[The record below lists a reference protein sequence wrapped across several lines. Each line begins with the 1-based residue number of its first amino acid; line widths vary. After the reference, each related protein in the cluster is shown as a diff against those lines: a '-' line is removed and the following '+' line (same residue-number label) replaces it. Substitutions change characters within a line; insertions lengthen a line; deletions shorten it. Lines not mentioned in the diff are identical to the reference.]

1 MGECNIKSNSGSSV
15 SPTIAIFRGASV
27 TITMDSPCVW
37 VWPSDWLVRYQEPR
51 ENHGKSWKII
61 KISSQHLALLFLSPF
76 FPGAKSWR
84 FTRPPRNKLNGLSAH
99 CRRPELWHPQL
110 KTNCFGIM
118 SSPKSRQ
125 KHQTPM
131 TSRRKLHQTDWRI
144 AVVPWGPVDC
154 RGHTWNATG
163 QRRWRGWRVAPA
175 NLPPETS
182 QGMQG
187 ALYWIYQQSIWF

>member
-1 MGECNIKSNSGSSV
+1 MVHQFPNYCYFSRGFSDHNYGQPMCLGVAKRLVGS
-15 SPTIAIFRGASV
+15 
-27 TITMDSPCVW
+27 M
-37 VWPSDWLVRYQEPR
+37 PR
-51 ENHGKSWKII
+51 TQRKSWKII